1 MSPVQPRV
9 PSAGCQEQQ
18 LSWRTGTPQVFPW
31 SVHKEC
37 EAWCADFQSSSAR
50 IISYSFRSFLCR
62 IKGQSLWKTIKF
74 LTRGS
79 TKAWSLLHFS
89 CRGEEALLSNF
100 YSRPICGSDYNKS
113 GASDFFSISQAQ
125 KVFRNMFQKRRN
137 LLKNR
142 GRKAVA
148 RGTCGGTECQSQAKI
163 RFFICPPGRPSEHP
177 DFSNTWRGLSDTY
190 RRKESSK
197 NDKSSENK
205 GSSEDKF
212 CLEDAPTCCR
222 WLIAA

>member
-1 MSPVQPRV
+1 MQNQRSAPV
-9 PSAGCQEQQ
+9 EN
-18 LSWRTGTPQVFPW
+18 
-31 SVHKEC
+31 
-37 EAWCADFQSSSAR
+37 
-50 IISYSFRSFLCR
+50 
-62 IKGQSLWKTIKF
+62 IKF

-125 KVFRNMFQKRRN
+125 KIFRNMFQKRRN

-148 RGTCGGTECQSQAKI
+148 RGTCGGTECQSQAEI

-190 RRKESSK
+190 RSKESSK

-212 CLEDAPTCCR
+212 CLEDAPTCCP